1 MSRIAAYRENGVLT
15 QSRGQLVVML
25 YEGAIKFLEEAI
37 PAIEKND
44 YAEKGRLIGKAMD
57 IVAELDSSLDFGASE
72 ELCTNLRSLY
82 DFMQRHLFQANLKCD
97 VQAVRDVIKLLD
109 DLNQAWRAIS
119 I

>member
-1 MSRIAAYRENGVLT
+1 MSRITAYRENGVLT

-25 YEGAIKFLEEAI
+25 YDGAIKFLEQAI
-37 PAIEKND
+37 GAIEKKD
-44 YAEKGRLIGKAMD
+44 HAEKGRLIGKAMD
-57 IVAELDSSLDFGASE
+57 IIAELDCSLDFEASE

-82 DFMQRHLFQANLKCD
+82 DFIRRHLFDANLKCD

-119 I
+119 A